1 MKISELSKL
10 TRISTHRIRRYEALG
25 LIKST
30 RTSNYYREFSES
42 VVREVVFISM
52 ARECGF
58 SINSIAEYLPKFRT
72 ETLTAQEMIE
82 AIKKR
87 IQEVNEVIKTQ
98 MALREKLEQHI
109 EWFSIKMRRKR

>member
-1 MKISELSKL
+1 MKISELSKQ

-30 RTSNYYREFSES
+30 RTSNDYREFSES
-42 VVREVVFISM
+42 VVREVLFISM

-58 SINSIAEYLPKFRT
+58 SINSITEYLPKFRA
-72 ETLTAQEMIE
+72 ETLTAEEMIE
-82 AIKKR
+82 ATKIR
-87 IQEVNEVIKTQ
+87 IQEVNAVIKTQ

-109 EWFSIKMRRKR
+109 EWFSNKVRKKR